1 MHPRHFFLRREG
13 VLGIGDVVVCIHMI
27 AHIDGCIIYS
37 TTEHFSSIIVAQD
50 SDGVFLCAEFLRF
63 CLFQYNLNSTFSICN
78 SGQTLNSRLF
88 REKN

>member
-1 MHPRHFFLRREG
+1 M
-13 VLGIGDVVVCIHMI
+13 
-27 AHIDGCIIYS
+27 GCVWVYMQ
-37 TTEHFSSIIVAQD
+37 TMELHYWWEYGFSSIIVAQD

-78 SGQTLNSRLF
+78 SGQTLNSRLL